1 MFTVDQYVN
10 VNQGGITFMGR
21 VLKIYKEANKLLLLL
36 NDNGQIV
43 MDMKYCTPI
52 RNYIPERD

>member
-1 MFTVDQYVN
+1 MFTVNQYVN
-10 VNQGGITFMGR
+10 VNQAGMTFMGR
-21 VLKIYKEANKLLLLL
+21 VVKVYAEANKLLLLL

-52 RNYIPERD
+52 RNYISERD

>member
-1 MFTVDQYVN
+1 MFTVNQYVN

-21 VLKIYKEANKLLLLL
+21 VLKIYTEANKLLLLL